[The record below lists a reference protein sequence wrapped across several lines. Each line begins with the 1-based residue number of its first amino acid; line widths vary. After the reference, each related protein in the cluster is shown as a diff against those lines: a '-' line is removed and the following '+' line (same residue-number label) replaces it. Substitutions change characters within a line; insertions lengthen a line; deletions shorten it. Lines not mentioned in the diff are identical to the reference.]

1 MEERLA
7 AEGEVL
13 VDEAVAV
20 VPVVAEDV
28 DEVVGDKYC
37 YIRTFVNFNLKS
49 ISHNKSSQDTK
60 LKFLDRLLRQDMENN
75 IA

>member
-1 MEERLA
+1 MAERLVV
-7 AEGEVL
+7 GDEVP

-20 VPVVAEDV
+20 VPVAVEDV

-49 ISHNKSSQDTK
+49 ISHNKSSQVAKSVLLIT
-60 LKFLDRLLRQDMENN
+60 RLGQARNN
-75 IA
+75 